1 MYKFKHAHIEVN
13 ETVLKYIIIC
23 IAALIING
31 CDRAIPLQGFRPD
44 MLVENYT
51 TTNFKEDKIEWKLK
65 AKKASYYYKEKKSIA
80 EKIVLN
86 YFKNNKE
93 SAIVNADSAVINTE
107 TKDIDLIGNVDMI
120 STTGNRLQTA
130 KIRWNNKDGSL
141 NTDEHV
147 KIARRNGDIIEGIGL
162 RADYN
167 LENYEIK
174 KRVSA
179 VSKNINSAK
188 LKKK

>member
-1 MYKFKHAHIEVN
+1 MLN
-13 ETVLKYIIIC
+13 YIIII
-23 IAALIING
+23 IAILFING
-31 CDRAIPLQGFRPD
+31 CDPVIPLQGFRPD

-65 AKKASYYYKEKKSIA
+65 AKKASYFYKEKKSIA
-80 EKIVLN
+80 ENIVLN
-86 YFKNNKE
+86 YFKDNKE

-130 KIRWNNKDGSL
+130 KIRWSNKEGSL
-141 NTDEHV
+141 NTDERV
-147 KIARRNGDIIEGIGL
+147 KISRRNGDIIEGIGL
-162 RADYN
+162 KADYN

-179 VSKNINSAK
+179 VSKNIDGTK